1 MASFTTGTG
10 LCNVEAPN
18 FYEAGNVVFNATR
31 AMHFGDKA
39 SSVLDSGD
47 VSFFLGKLFWWFPQQ
62 MTGSTGFLLIIRYPE
77 VLIVLLSKIKI

>member
-1 MASFTTGTG
+1 MASFTTDTG

-31 AMHFGDKA
+31 AMHFGGKT

-47 VSFFLGKLFWWFPQQ
+47 VSLFYW
-62 MTGSTGFLLIIRYPE
+62 
-77 VLIVLLSKIKI
+77 